1 MPALDVTAAD
11 AALKQ
16 MYPSR
21 RVKFVGYEGNPLLA
35 LMPKDENFQG
45 RNMPL
50 VIWYGGN
57 QGASRT
63 FATAQANKTP
73 GLYEDFL
80 LTRVK
85 DYALSSIEL
94 EAILAS
100 ESDEGAFLRMSR
112 AEIDNTV
119 RTCARNLAVSMY
131 RNNGGARGQIAT
143 GGISGGNLTLANPA
157 DVVNFEK
164 GMKLVQSTTDGTT
177 GTVGAAAAVTITG
190 VNRRAGILIASA
202 WTGFSAADYL
212 FRQGDFG
219 LSTYGLASWIPD
231 TAPGGADNFLGVN
244 RSSDTRLYGQFHDG
258 SGQTIIEALEDADTK
273 IHVEGGSTTHA
284 FLNPVDLNSVRKLL
298 GSDVIYDK
306 VKSPDMASISFSTI
320 KMMGM
325 GGEYNLIADRNCPTG
340 KMWLLDM
347 KTWVAASLGG
357 QPRVLEGL
365 GNKFIWDSNAD
376 SIEIRVGYYGNVG
389 CFAPSYNCQVK
400 LY

>member
-1 MPALDVTAAD
+1 MASLDVTAAD

-35 LMPKDENFQG
+35 LMPKDENFEG

-100 ESDEGAFLRMSR
+100 QSDEGAFLKMARS
-112 AEIDNTV
+112 EVDNTV

-131 RNNGGARGQIAT
+131 RNHGGARGQV
-143 GGISGGNLTLANPA
+143 GSISSTNLTLLNAA

-164 GMKLVQSTTDGTT
+164 GQTLVQDTTDGSTT
-177 GTVGAAAAVTITG
+177 GKTGSATAVTITG
-190 VNRRAGILIASA
+190 VNRRAGILVAAA
-202 WTGFSAADYL
+202 WTGFSANDYL
-212 FRQGDFG
+212 FRTGDYG
-219 LSTYGLASWIPD
+219 LSTYGLSEWIPS
-231 TAPGGADNFLGVN
+231 TTPGGSDSFLSVN
-244 RSSDTRLYGQFHDG
+244 RSSDTRLYGQYHDG
-258 SGQTIIEALEDADTK
+258 SSQTIIEAFEDADSK
-273 IHVEGGSTTHA
+273 INVEGGATTHA
-284 FLNPVDLNSVRKLL
+284 FIHPTDLNSVRKLL

-306 VKSPDMASISFSTI
+306 VKSPDMASISFSSI

-325 GGEYNLIADRNCPTG
+325 GGQFDLIPDRNCPIG
-340 KMWLLDM
+340 RAFLLDM

-357 QPRVLEGL
+357 QPRVLEGM

>member
-16 MYPSR
+16 MYPAR

-35 LMPKDENFQG
+35 VMPKDENFQG

-112 AEIDNTV
+112 SEIDNTV

-131 RNNGGARGQIAT
+131 RNHGGSRGVVGSIAST
-143 GGISGGNLTLANPA
+143 VLTLTNPS

-164 GMKLVQSTTDGTT
+164 GMKLVQATTDGTT
-177 GTVGAAAAVTITG
+177 GSVGGATAVTITG
-190 VNRRAGILIASA
+190 VNRRAGTLTAAA
-202 WTGFSAADYL
+202 WTGFTAADFL

-219 LSTYGLASWIPD
+219 LSTYGLSEWIPA
-231 TAPGGADNFLGVN
+231 TAPGGSDSFLGVN

-258 SGQTIIEALEDADTK
+258 TGQTIVEALEDADAK
-273 IHVEGGSTTHA
+273 IHVEGGTTTHA
-284 FLNPVDLNSVRKLL
+284 FMNPLDLNSVRKLL

-325 GGEYNLIADRNCPTG
+325 AGSYDLVPDRNCPIGTV
-340 KMWLLDM
+340 WLMDM

-365 GNKFIWDSNAD
+365 GNKFIWDSSAD
-376 SIEIRVGYYGNVG
+376 SIEIRVGYYGNIG

>member
-1 MPALDVTAAD
+1 MAALDVTAAD

-35 LMPKDENFQG
+35 LMPKDENFEG

-63 FATAQANKTP
+63 FATAQANKTA

-100 ESDEGAFLRMSR
+100 QSDEGAFLRMSR
-112 AEIDNTV
+112 AEVDNTV
-119 RTCARNLAVSMY
+119 RTAARNLAVSMY
-131 RNNGGARGQIAT
+131 RNHGGARGQVGSIST
-143 GGISGGNLTLANPA
+143 GDMTLKNPA

-164 GMKLVQSTTDGTT
+164 GMKLVQSTADGTSGSLGS
-177 GTVGAAAAVTITG
+177 GTATITA
-190 VNRRAGILIASA
+190 VNRRSGILTASA
-202 WTGFSAADYL
+202 WTNFTANDYL

-219 LSTYGLASWIPD
+219 LSCSGLSEWIPA
-231 TAPGGADNFLGVN
+231 TAPTGSDSFFGVN
-244 RSSDTRLYGQFHDG
+244 RSSDTRLYGQYHDG
-258 SGQTIIEALEDADTK
+258 SAQTIIEAFEDADAK
-273 IHVEGGSTTHA
+273 ITVEGGSPTHA
-284 FLNPVDLNSVRKLL
+284 FIHPTDLNSVRKIL

-306 VKSPDMASISFSTI
+306 ARSPDMASISFSTI
-320 KMMGM
+320 KMQGM
-325 GGEYNLIADRNCPTG
+325 NGMYDLIPDRNCPIG
-340 KMWLLDM
+340 SAYILDM

-357 QPRVLEGL
+357 QPRVLEGM
-365 GNKFIWDSNAD
+365 GNKFIWDSSAD
-376 SIEIRVGYYGNVG
+376 SIEIRVGYYGNIG

>member
-1 MPALDVTAAD
+1 MASLDVTAAD

-63 FATAQANKTP
+63 FATAQSNKTA

-80 LTRVK
+80 MTRVK

-100 ESDEGAFLRMSR
+100 ESDEGAFLKMARS
-112 AEIDNTV
+112 EVDNTV
-119 RTCARNLAVSMY
+119 RTCARNLAISMY
-131 RNNGGARGQIAT
+131 RNHGGARGQV
-143 GGISGGNLTLANPA
+143 GSISSGDMTLKNIA
-157 DVVNFEK
+157 DVTNFEK
-164 GMKLVQSTTDGTT
+164 GMKLVQSTADGTSGALGS
-177 GTVGAAAAVTITG
+177 GTTTITA
-190 VNRRAGILIASA
+190 VNRRAGILTAA
-202 WTGFSAADYL
+202 NWTNFTANDYL

-219 LSTYGLASWIPD
+219 LAMAGLGEWVPD
-231 TAPGGADNFLGVN
+231 TTPGGSDSFFSVN
-244 RSSDTRLYGQFHDG
+244 RSSDTRLYGQYHDG
-258 SGQTIIEALEDADTK
+258 SAQTIIEAFEDADSK
-273 IHVEGGSTTHA
+273 ITVEGGMPTHA
-284 FLNPVDLNSVRKLL
+284 FIHPTDLNSIRKIL
-298 GSDVIYDK
+298 GSEVIYDK
-306 VKSPDMASISFSTI
+306 ARSPDMASISFSTI
-320 KMMGM
+320 KMQGM
-325 GGEYNLIADRNCPTG
+325 GGMYDLIPDRNCPIG
-340 KMWLLDM
+340 RAFILDM

-357 QPRVLEGL
+357 QPRVLEGM
-365 GNKFIWDSNAD
+365 GNKFIWDSSAD
-376 SIEIRVGYYGNVG
+376 SIEVRVGYYGNVG
-389 CFAPSYNCQVK
+389 CFAPNYNCQVK